1 MHVIQGDISR
11 IQADALVFPT
21 SEAQRKEGHVYQALV
36 KSVRGFAAAYAAA
49 TEPFA
54 GRDGYWLPLPLP
66 TKEEAAARGLPL
78 KQPQGVVVGRV
89 VPKSQARATP
99 QSVGAVVEAA
109 IKLALSQVQGEH
121 IVLAIPSLGSG
132 KGAGHDL
139 NRLAVAQ
146 VEAAAR
152 ALAAWRLDGD
162 APSGGEGAGKGE
174 GAGAVKA
181 SAIRSLDVV
190 LVCYDLASRQRFA
203 TARADV
209 RAAQGLAWP
218 CWEPPPEALPTLTR
232 LAAMIQ
238 AEECVLFIGSG
249 LSSGA
254 GLPSW
259 QRLIERLLQ
268 ELPAEVQ
275 DTYRPRPDEVSEV
288 SKASPWRKLTFDD
301 FLDIASW
308 HRLAWRA
315 RAEGGPAAQEMHS
328 HYAHIRALFSDDAT
342 AALHPTL
349 SHYLLMSMPWRHIVT
364 TNYDTLI
371 ERTLEAQRAPIQLI
385 ATDDQIPSAGRRG
398 VTTVVKFHGHA
409 SNPGESAQAQ
419 DQGIVL
425 TRDEYEGFFEANPAK
440 AMLLEGLLLN
450 HHFLFYGYSLSDQDL
465 RLIYNR
471 VGQVLKHKRREAFS
485 AALGPFHSY
494 QKAFWSERGL
504 NLIDPPGDSTAE
516 RAVYL
521 SRWLDALLE
530 RAAPALSPFLAD
542 ATSATAPDPLGEVH
556 RACVALGDALTH
568 AIRSLAA
575 LGRAAAAPSVAALE
589 PLLDTLERLGWR
601 PQGPETRARLWSHLA
616 DAAPTA
622 VARHRLLQKAL
633 AAADSLSALQHIQ
646 AKLDHEA
653 AASSL
658 PLNAPQPA
666 LDAAAAPSAPL
677 GVSPPHRTN
686 R

>member
-1 MHVIQGDISR
+1 
-11 IQADALVFPT
+11 
-21 SEAQRKEGHVYQALV
+21 
-36 KSVRGFAAAYAAA
+36 
-49 TEPFA
+49 
-54 GRDGYWLPLPLP
+54 
-66 TKEEAAARGLPL
+66 
-78 KQPQGVVVGRV
+78 
-89 VPKSQARATP
+89 
-99 QSVGAVVEAA
+99 
-109 IKLALSQVQGEH
+109 
-121 IVLAIPSLGSG
+121 
-132 KGAGHDL
+132 
-139 NRLAVAQ
+139 
-146 VEAAAR
+146 
-152 ALAAWRLDGD
+152 
-162 APSGGEGAGKGE
+162 
-174 GAGAVKA
+174 
-181 SAIRSLDVV
+181 V

-209 RAAQGLAWP
+209 RAAQGLSWP

-275 DTYRPRPDEVSEV
+275 DTYRPRPGEQSAGSSGGE
-288 SKASPWRKLTFDD
+288 ASPWRKLTFDD

-315 RAEGGPAAQEMHS
+315 RAEGGPDAQEMHS

-409 SNPGESAQAQ
+409 SNPGASAQAQ

-504 NLIDPPGDSTAE
+504 NLIDPPGDSAAE

-530 RAAPALSPFLAD
+530 RAAPALSPLLAD

-568 AIRSLAA
+568 AIRGLAA

-658 PLNAPQPA
+658 LLNAPQPA
-666 LDAAAAPSAPL
+666 PQPAPHAAPHAAPQPALDAAAAAPSAPL
-677 GVSPPHRTN
+677 GVSPPHHTN
-686 R
+686 L